1 MLQIFLL
8 LKIRSLNNIVKENKH
23 LFLLYYML
31 VKEYNKNTY
40 IQIKFNDFLNKKYL
54 YEELIRIK
62 FNKKLLTSNT
72 IDDIKSKIK
81 K

>member
-1 MLQIFLL
+1 MLQLDLL
-8 LKIRSLNNIVKENKH
+8 LILCSLNNIIKENKH

-40 IQIKFNDFLNKKYL
+40 TQIKFNDFLNKKYF

-62 FNKKLLTSNT
+62 FNKKLLTTNT
-72 IDDIKSKIK
+72 IDNIKSKMK
-81 K
+81 

>member
-1 MLQIFLL
+1 
-8 LKIRSLNNIVKENKH
+8 
-23 LFLLYYML
+23 ML

-40 IQIKFNDFLNKKYL
+40 TQIKFNDFLNKKYF

-62 FNKKLLTSNT
+62 FNKKLLITNT
-72 IDDIKSKIK
+72 IDDIKSKMK